1 MSDSEGRDG
10 AAGQLRAARR
20 GIIWSLLLR
29 IPLILRLVVA
39 HILRISEQSRYLD
52 LKSEV
57 TVSVLRSLLQR
68 SKPRTISQSQAL
80 TLLDPGI
87 KGRIWVSKVA
97 SQVPP
102 EDGVRD
108 ALLAAI
114 DAMQDTGAEDGAGFK
129 IPDIVSVEAEWTG
142 YRAAATPKSE
152 LPRVSEEDKYR
163 EMMKECR
170 SSVTVLYFHGGAYYL
185 CDPCSHRFITK
196 KLAKRT
202 GGRVYSVRYRLAPQ
216 APFPSALL
224 DALVSYF
231 TLLYPGPESIHEA
244 VPPEQ
249 IVFAGDSA
257 GGNLAL
263 ALLRAVLEIR
273 RQGRKIAWFGEE
285 REVPI
290 PAGVAVNSPWV
301 DLVQTMPSLSANL
314 KWDYL
319 PPAALLS
326 PTWQPP
332 ADDVWPSDPPRR
344 HVYVDDAHMLH
355 PLVSLQLGRTTT
367 WRGAPPVYV
376 CCGWE
381 CLADEARYL
390 AARLGRDGVPVV
402 FEQYEAMPHVFAAIL
417 PKLRESRRCLESW
430 TGFISDR
437 VTAATAAAAGG
448 GTTTPVKSTYTM
460 IKAKTLEEVPI
471 DLERLSPFSETDV
484 LDLAHKQVGRKTSY
498 PEVVPKL

>member
-1 MSDSEGRDG
+1 MSGSEGRDR
-10 AAGQLRAARR
+10 AAGQLRAAQR
-20 GIIWSLLLR
+20 GLIWSILPR
-29 IPLILRLVVA
+29 IPLILRVVVA

-52 LKSEV
+52 LESEV
-57 TVSVLRSLLQR
+57 TISILRSLLQR
-68 SKPRTISQSQAL
+68 SKPRSISQSQAL

-87 KGRIWVSKVA
+87 KGRIWVSKVT

-102 EDGVRD
+102 EDGIRD

-114 DAMQDTGAEDGAGFK
+114 DAMQDTGADGAGFK

-142 YRAAATPKSE
+142 YRAAATPKST
-152 LPRVSEEDKYR
+152 LPRVSEEAKYH
-163 EMMKECR
+163 EMMKECK

-185 CDPCSHRFITK
+185 CDPCSHRSVTK
-196 KLAKRT
+196 KLAKLT

-244 VPPEQ
+244 VPPEE

-263 ALLRAVLEIR
+263 ALLRAVLEMR

-285 REVPI
+285 RDVPI

-301 DLVQTMPSLSANL
+301 DVVQSMPSLSANL

-319 PPAALLS
+319 PPPALLS
-326 PTWQPP
+326 TSRQPP
-332 ADDVWPSDPPRR
+332 ADDIWPSNPPRK
-344 HVYVDDAHMLH
+344 HMYVDDAHMLH
-355 PLVSLQLGRTTT
+355 PLASLQLGRT

-402 FEQYEAMPHVFAAIL
+402 FEEYEAMPHVFAAIL

-430 TGFISDR
+430 ARFISDA
-437 VTAATAAAAGG
+437 VTAAAAAAAAAGG
-448 GTTTPVKSTYTM
+448 GTPVKSAYTT

-471 DLERLSPFSETDV
+471 DPERLSPFSETDV
-484 LDLAHKQVGRKTSY
+484 LDMAHKQVGRKRSY
-498 PEVVPKL
+498 PEVVSKL